1 MTGSNHA
8 NQRWLLVLLKNMS
21 VVLFVVIFIGFSL
34 LNRRFSTLN
43 NFENII
49 LSATDVGIIAIGM
62 TFVLLT
68 GGIDLSVGATMYI
81 TGGVLALLLEEG
93 WGMALAIP
101 AGILA
106 GVLWGCFNAF
116 LVSRVK
122 IIPFMVTLGTLTAG
136 RGLGLLITHSRHI
149 AVPGE
154 MRFGATRVFGFLP
167 IPILIFAVMVIL
179 AVVVLQYTS
188 FGRQIYAM
196 GNDPEA
202 AKKAGLNTTRLT
214 AMVYIISGFCAAVAA
229 VIAVSQQGSV
239 SSSFGDGT
247 EFQAI
252 AASVL
257 GGTSLFGGV
266 GNVFP
271 GTVVGMLLIQMI
283 QNGLIF
289 LQVDLYLQEMVKA
302 LVILFAV
309 FIDAQRMGLIK
320 RLERRNIRLERTAGR
335 APGEG
340 ALGAGTR
347 VKQEAT
353 GR

>member
-1 MTGSNHA
+1 MSANKTNH
-8 NQRWLLVLLKNMS
+8 RWLLFVLKNIS
-21 VVLFVVIFIGFSL
+21 ILLFVAIFVGFSL
-34 LNRRFSTLN
+34 FSERFSSLR

-49 LSATDVGIIAIGM
+49 LSGADVGVIAIGM

-81 TGGVLALLLEEG
+81 TGAVLALLLENG
-93 WGMALAIP
+93 WGLFPSITLGVA
-101 AGILA
+101 AGT
-106 GVLWGCFNAF
+106 LWGCFNAF
-116 LVSRVK
+116 LISKVK

-149 AVPGE
+149 SVPAE
-154 MRFGATRVFGFLP
+154 MRFGATRIFGLIP
-167 IPILIFAVMVIL
+167 IPILIFALMIVL
-179 AVVVLQYTS
+179 AVIILQYTP

-214 AMVYIISGFCAAVAA
+214 ALVYILSGFCAAVAS
-229 VIAVSQQGSV
+229 VISVSQVGSV
-239 SSSFGDGT
+239 SSSFGEGT

-271 GTVVGMLLIQMI
+271 GTVVGILLIQMI

-320 RLERRNIRLERTAGR
+320 RLERRNIRVEKLPSR
-335 APGEG
+335 AAADKKIGIP
-340 ALGAGTR
+340 T
-347 VKQEAT
+347 
-353 GR
+353 

>member
-1 MTGSNHA
+1 MSTNHT
-8 NQRWLLVLLKNMS
+8 NQRWLLLLLKNMS
-21 VVLFVVIFIGFSL
+21 VVLFVVIFVVFSL
-34 LNRRFSTLN
+34 FNDRFSTFR

-49 LSATDVGIIAIGM
+49 LSATDVGIVAIGM

-81 TGGVLALLLEEG
+81 TGGVLALMLESG
-93 WGMALAIP
+93 WGMVPSITCGII
-101 AGILA
+101 AGT
-106 GVLWGCFNAF
+106 LWGCFNAF
-116 LVSRVK
+116 LISKVR

-136 RGLGLLITHSRHI
+136 RGLGLLITQSRHI
-149 AVPGE
+149 AVPNE
-154 MRFGATRVFGFLP
+154 MRFGADRLFGLVP
-167 IPILIFAVMVIL
+167 IPILIFALMVIL
-179 AVVVLQYTS
+179 AVIILQYTP

-214 AMVYIISGFCAAVAA
+214 ALVYILSGFCAAVAS
-229 VIAVSQQGSV
+229 VISVSQVGSV
-239 SSSFGDGT
+239 SASFGDGT

-257 GGTSLFGGV
+257 GGTSLFGGM

-271 GTVVGMLLIQMI
+271 GTVVGILLIQMI

-309 FIDAQRMGLIK
+309 FIDAQRIGLIK
-320 RLERRNIRLERTAGR
+320 RLERRNIRVEKVPERV
-335 APGEG
+335 PGG
-340 ALGAGTR
+340 KKFKMI
-347 VKQEAT
+347 V
-353 GR
+353 

>member
-1 MTGSNHA
+1 MSANHT
-8 NQRWLLVLLKNMS
+8 NQRWLLFLLKNMS
-21 VVLFVVIFIGFSL
+21 VFLFVVIFVGFSL
-34 LNRRFSTLN
+34 FNQRFSTLR

-49 LSATDVGIIAIGM
+49 LSATDVGIVAIGM

-81 TGGVLALLLEEG
+81 TGAVLALMLESG
-93 WGMALAIP
+93 WGMLPAITV
-101 AGILA
+101 GILA
-106 GVLWGCFNAF
+106 GTLWGCFNAF
-116 LVSRVK
+116 LISKVK

-136 RGLGLLITHSRHI
+136 RGLGLLITQSRHI
-149 AVPGE
+149 AVPNE
-154 MRFGATRVFGFLP
+154 MRFGATRVLGLVP
-167 IPILIFAVMVIL
+167 IPILIFALMVL
-179 AVVVLQYTS
+179 VAVVILQYTP

-196 GNDPEA
+196 GNDPEV

-214 AMVYIISGFCAAVAA
+214 ALVYILSGFCAAIAS
-229 VIAVSQQGSV
+229 VIAISQQGSV

-257 GGTSLFGGV
+257 GGTSLFGGI

-271 GTVVGMLLIQMI
+271 GTVVGILLIQMI

-309 FIDAQRMGLIK
+309 FIDAQRIGLIK
-320 RLERRNIRLERTAGR
+320 RLERRNIRVEKVPERVLSEKKFR
-335 APGEG
+335 MII
-340 ALGAGTR
+340 
-347 VKQEAT
+347 
-353 GR
+353 

>member
-1 MTGSNHA
+1 MNANHT
-8 NQRWLLVLLKNMS
+8 NQRWLLFLLKNMS
-21 VVLFVVIFIGFSL
+21 VILFVVIFVGFSL
-34 LNRRFSTLN
+34 FSERFSSLR

-49 LSATDVGIIAIGM
+49 LSSTDVGIIAIGM

-81 TGGVLALLLEEG
+81 TGAVVALMLESG
-93 WGMALAIP
+93 YGMFPSITC
-101 AGILA
+101 GILA
-106 GVLWGCFNAF
+106 GTLWGCFNAF
-116 LVSRVK
+116 LISKVK

-136 RGLGLLITHSRHI
+136 RGLGLLITQSRHI
-149 AVPGE
+149 AVPNE
-154 MRFGATRVFGFLP
+154 MRFGATRVLGVVP
-167 IPILIFAVMVIL
+167 IPILIFALMVIA
-179 AVVVLQYTS
+179 AVLILQYTP

-196 GNDPEA
+196 GNATSNNDPEA
-202 AKKAGLNTTRLT
+202 AKKAGLNTARLT
-214 AMVYIISGFCAAVAA
+214 ALVYILSGFCAAVAS
-229 VIAVSQQGSV
+229 VISISQVGSV

-257 GGTSLFGGV
+257 GGTSLFGGI

-271 GTVVGMLLIQMI
+271 GTVVGIMLIQMI

-309 FIDAQRMGLIK
+309 FIDAQRIGLIK
-320 RLERRNIRLERTAGR
+320 RLERRNIRVEKVPERISSEKKKFTMII
-335 APGEG
+335 
-340 ALGAGTR
+340 
-347 VKQEAT
+347 
-353 GR
+353 

>member
-1 MTGSNHA
+1 
-8 NQRWLLVLLKNMS
+8 
-21 VVLFVVIFIGFSL
+21 
-34 LNRRFSTLN
+34 
-43 NFENII
+43 
-49 LSATDVGIIAIGM
+49 M

-81 TGGVLALLLEEG
+81 TGGILALMLENG
-93 WGMALAIP
+93 
-101 AGILA
+101 A
-106 GVLWGCFNAF
+106 GVMPAILVGVTAGTLWGCFNAF
-116 LVSRVK
+116 LVSKVK

-136 RGLGLLITHSRHI
+136 RGLGLLITQSRHI
-149 AVPGE
+149 SVPGS
-154 MRFGATRVFGFLP
+154 MRFGATLALGVP
-167 IPILIFAVMVIL
+167 IPLLVFAGMVIL
-179 AVVVLQYTS
+179 AIVVLQLTP

-214 AMVYIISGFCAAVAA
+214 ALVYIISGFCAAIAS

-239 SSSFGDGT
+239 SSSFGEGT

-252 AASVL
+252 AAAVL

-271 GTVVGMLLIQMI
+271 GTVVGILLIQMI

-289 LQVDLYLQEMVKA
+289 LNVDLYLQEMVKA
-302 LVILFAV
+302 SVILFAV

-320 RLERRNIRLERTAGR
+320 RLERRTIEVEKGVVSPAAAAIARAGD
-335 APGEG
+335 
-340 ALGAGTR
+340 
-347 VKQEAT
+347 
-353 GR
+353 